1 MKDKDLIR
9 TQIDNLKVKGLSKAS
24 KKNGSEFVE
33 DYLNHI
39 TNKSS
44 AKIIH
49 QTKNAGLGNSSLLK
63 LFMNPIIIPL
73 FFVGFVLNS
82 FNLSAQNK
90 PFNIEYVNSFTD
102 SQHPHIA
109 YWFISKDML
118 DLKKSL
124 PILDKL
130 ADSSHFNM
138 LFLTARDGI
147 SFYETE
153 KMHNFFS
160 TLVKHAH
167 KRNIKIGLQLWEDR
181 LNPIAIENTERE
193 ISEGEV
199 ILDENGSASYIG
211 IAKHIRKGADPLKSD
226 LLRVYAFRKKGEGVF
241 EEESLKDITA
251 LCTFNAQ
258 KATTVDVKIK
268 AGSGFNGYTAYV
280 LTQHYYNFCSNH
292 SSEAAS
298 RIIRCLQSYAD
309 IPFDGVGLD
318 EYTNLRVCPIWE
330 MAKLKEVFR
339 ERSYSLAMAKQ
350 YKEKYKTELERT
362 LFDMRYAPEGKPMN
376 RAVAINTYMDELRNG
391 TMYVENA
398 VYNAAKKLF
407 GKNEFAGL
415 HGTHHNALNGDEMW
429 ATGINWWRLPRQY
442 GQSDERTPTATQ
454 LGMAKGYKEN
464 VLYNMYYNKS
474 IENIAEKA
482 TYDLRFGIRT
492 HYHAINDVQGWGAA
506 INKTEVLAA
515 INPIENCATLL
526 NRFNPSLPETKLLIV
541 FGMQALSNWY
551 PNEKERGIMDI
562 NDKLFVEEK
571 ATEIWNAG
579 YRNVLVPTDY
589 IESNSLKIN
598 KEGKPELNGHTFDA
612 ILFLYPQYA
621 KENTIRFLESFI
633 AKGGKLMLNGIAT
646 TNFNGN
652 DVTNRFKNIA
662 AKAVATSYS
671 INDIPKL
678 GISKDSIENGCKNED
693 GSYTFT
699 SYNSIKSNQP
709 TTFSINID
717 GDNYT
722 GKYIGMAAIAANKQT
737 GLKKFAANGFTE
749 LKRNEKIILR
759 FENPVDILLVGDK
772 LIIADKVKKVKP
784 ID

>member
-1 MKDKDLIR
+1 MK
-9 TQIDNLKVKGLSKAS
+9 
-24 KKNGSEFVE
+24 
-33 DYLNHI
+33 
-39 TNKSS
+39 
-44 AKIIH
+44 
-49 QTKNAGLGNSSLLK
+49 
-63 LFMNPIIIPL
+63 PIIVAL
-73 FFVGFVLNS
+73 LLVGFLFNS

-118 DLKKSL
+118 DLNKSL
-124 PILDKL
+124 PILDKM
-130 ADSSHFNM
+130 ADSSHFNL
-138 LFLTARDGI
+138 LFLTARNGV

-160 TLVKHAH
+160 ALVKHAH
-167 KRNIKIGLQLWEDR
+167 ERNIKIGLQLWEDR

-199 ILDENGSASYIG
+199 ILDENGSASYTG
-211 IAKHIRKGADPLKSD
+211 IAKHIRKGTDPIKSD
-226 LLRVYAFRKKGEGVF
+226 LLRVYAFKKKGEGIF

-251 LCTFNAQ
+251 LCTFSAQ
-258 KATTVDVKIK
+258 NATTVDVKIK
-268 AGSGFNGYTAYV
+268 AGSGLKAYTAYI

-292 SSEAAS
+292 SSEAAN
-298 RIIRCLQSYAD
+298 RIIRCLKSYSD

-318 EYTNLRVCPIWE
+318 EYTNLRVSTLWE
-330 MAKLKEVFR
+330 MAKLNEVFR
-339 ERSYSLAMAKQ
+339 ERAYSLDMAKH

-362 LFDMRYAPEGKPMN
+362 LFDMRYAPEGNPTK

-391 TMYVENA
+391 TMYVENS
-398 VYNAAKKLF
+398 VYDAAKKLF

-415 HGTHHNALNGDEMW
+415 HDTHHNALNGDEIW

-454 LGMAKGYKEN
+454 LGIAKGYKEN

-482 TYDLRFGIRT
+482 TNDLRYGIRT

-515 INPIENCATLL
+515 VNPIENCATLL
-526 NRFNPSLPETKLLIV
+526 NRFHPSLPETNLLVV
-541 FGMQALSNWY
+541 FGMQALANWY
-551 PNEKERGIMDI
+551 PNEKERGTMDI
-562 NDKLFVEEK
+562 NDKLFIEEK
-571 ATEIWNAG
+571 ASAIWNAG
-579 YRNVLVPTDY
+579 YRNALVPTDY
-589 IESNSLKIN
+589 IENNTLKIN
-598 KEGKPELNGHTFDA
+598 NNGKPEMNGHTFEA

-621 KENTIRFLESFI
+621 KESTIRFLETYT
-633 AKGGKLMLNGIAT
+633 AKGGKLMINGTAT
-646 TNFNGN
+646 TDFNGN
-652 DVTNRFKNIA
+652 DITNRFKNIA

-671 INDIPKL
+671 IDEIPKL
-678 GISKDSIENGCKNED
+678 GISKNGIENGCKNED

-699 SYNSIKSNQP
+699 SYNSLKSNQP
-709 TTFSINID
+709 NTFSVNID

-722 GKYIGMAAIAANKQT
+722 GNYIGMAAIDANKQT
-737 GLKKFAANGFTE
+737 GIKKFAANGFTE
-749 LKRNEKIILR
+749 LKKNEKTILR
-759 FENPVDILLVGDK
+759 FESPTDILLEGNK
-772 LIIADKVKKVKP
+772 LIIADKKKMLKP
-784 ID
+784 AD